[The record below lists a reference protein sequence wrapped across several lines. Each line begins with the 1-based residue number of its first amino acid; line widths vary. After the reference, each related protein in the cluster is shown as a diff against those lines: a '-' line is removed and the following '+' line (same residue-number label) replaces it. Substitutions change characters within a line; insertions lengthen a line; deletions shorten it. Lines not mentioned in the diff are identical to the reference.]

1 MTTVHDP
8 RLSLATGLASR
19 NADLSSL
26 WLYGSRAR
34 GDQGTGSDYD
44 FAVTFAHRAAS
55 PLAAVT
61 RLGELRS
68 ALAEALD
75 AEVSVV
81 ELDRVATPL
90 AASIVSEGRLLLDRA
105 PVETGWLCQRIW
117 SKWDDWCFRRDARPA
132 Q

>member
-1 MTTVHDP
+1 MCTQDP
-8 RLSLATGLASR
+8 RLSLAAELVSR

-34 GDQGTGSDYD
+34 GDHAQTSDYD
-44 FAVTFAHRAAS
+44 FAVTFAQWAAS

-61 RLGELRS
+61 RVEALRS

-81 ELDRVATPL
+81 ELDRAPTPL
-90 AASIVSEGRLLLDRA
+90 AASIASEGRLLLDRA

-117 SKWDDWCFRRDARPA
+117 SKWDDWCFHRDLQSAP
-132 Q
+132 